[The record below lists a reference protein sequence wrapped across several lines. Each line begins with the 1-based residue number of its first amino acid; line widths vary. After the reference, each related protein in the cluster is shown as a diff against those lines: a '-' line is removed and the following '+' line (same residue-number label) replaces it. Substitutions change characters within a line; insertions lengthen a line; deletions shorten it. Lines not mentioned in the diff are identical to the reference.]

1 MEIFKGDFLKFNFGV
16 KYKNGTSLE
25 FKKGDLIIVLIKHK
39 FFDYV
44 PIEKIFEVLNDS
56 TSKEIY
62 ISSDEMKY
70 CMHGLNKLEIKL
82 KRGSS
87 VKTMLQNDLYV
98 KESELI

>member
-16 KYKNGTSLE
+16 KYKNGDSLE
-25 FKKGDLIIVLIKHK
+25 FKKGDLITVIIKHK
-39 FFDYV
+39 FLDYV
-44 PIEKIFEVLNDS
+44 PVEKIFEVEKSS
-56 TSKEIY
+56 TSKEIF

-70 CMHGLNKLEIKL
+70 CMRGLNKLEIKL

-87 VKTMLQNDLYV
+87 VKTLLQNDLYI